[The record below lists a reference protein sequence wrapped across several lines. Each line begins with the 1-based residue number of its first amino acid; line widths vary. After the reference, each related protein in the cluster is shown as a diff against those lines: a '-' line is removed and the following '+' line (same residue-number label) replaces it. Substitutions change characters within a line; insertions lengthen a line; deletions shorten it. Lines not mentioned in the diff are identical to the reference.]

1 MKLSRQTIVVAA
13 RGQVSCAL
21 DGEAAILNISNGT
34 YYGLDAVGA
43 EIWRLVQNPQRVTQI
58 REAVVEL
65 YDVPAERCEND
76 IIDLLEMLLAEG
88 LIETR
93 DDLTP

>member
-21 DGEAAILNISNGT
+21 DGEAAILNIGNGT

>member
-1 MKLSRQTIVVAA
+1 M
-13 RGQVSCAL
+13 
-21 DGEAAILNISNGT
+21 
-34 YYGLDAVGA
+34 
-43 EIWRLVQNPQRVTQI
+43 
-58 REAVVEL
+58 EL
-65 YDVPAERCEND
+65 YNVPAERCEND

>member
-1 MKLSRQTIVVAA
+1 MKLSGQTIVVAA

-21 DGEAAILNISNGT
+21 DGEAAILNIGNGT

-43 EIWRLVQNPQRVTQI
+43 EIWRLVQNPQRVMQI

-65 YDVPAERCEND
+65 YDIPADRCEND
-76 IIDLLEMLLAEG
+76 IIDLLEMLLAAG